1 MSVDVISWL
10 KSLPKNKPL
19 CQHFSKQLN
28 FHLSVL
34 NSLRFLSVYNSC
46 LWVNYSNTHCKSSI
60 SFCCCSLTFLFLV
73 FHNKAL
79 RFPVELWLSAA
90 VSVSVQVLPVGPVT
104 AGAVLWSFILY
115 TEVFGRPY
123 YCYLE
128 YVSVQFD
135 DNKRKKKTYNKQMI
149 VMLNLVLIDVIYV
162 LCVSQ

>member
-1 MSVDVISWL
+1 M
-10 KSLPKNKPL
+10 
-19 CQHFSKQLN
+19 N
-28 FHLSVL
+28 FGSRLQ
-34 NSLRFLSVYNSC
+34 
-46 LWVNYSNTHCKSSI
+46 
-60 SFCCCSLTFLFLV
+60 
-73 FHNKAL
+73 
-79 RFPVELWLSAA
+79 

-135 DNKRKKKTYNKQMI
+135 DNNKEKIKKTNKQTDDCN
-149 VMLNLVLIDVIYV
+149 VESCVNRCNLC